1 MLIAMGAIMLAAVG
15 VDRGM
20 QYFEHQRLEAERVAR
35 YEQAYADVADI
46 EMTISQLAR
55 DQKAIEAYLEEHRE
69 YFDDMEELAEVMDD
83 AIGGSISDTDTI
95 GDAMGNASDGMGG
108 GSGGTDISGSVSE
121 NGAGSVSGNEV
132 DSVSANEAGDVS
144 GNGTGG
150 VSANTIGGGLADGI
164 PDISGNGMT
173 GIYAEGIFQV
183 SGNELW
189 SVDGAYKWDPD
200 QEVWRDVSGNIVTPF
215 LTGEDQASEDV
226 PPQEE
231 QGQNNELTLTE
242 RRKIRGSYMET
253 RMQNKLDQEVI
264 AQKTVDFSDISIAC
278 LGDSITEAA
287 NLSDQEDYKQYAYPA
302 RLKEKLGAESVVNL
316 GIGGS
321 SIGRYWENAFVDRY
335 REIPQDTDLIV
346 VMGGTN
352 DGFCMNQEELGTMQ
366 ERKPRTFIGDL
377 DELLKGLKE
386 NYPQA
391 KVVLVTPLPNVLH
404 DILRKERDY
413 LLPQKTIV
421 STMKTLAGEYGIPVI
436 DLYNSNIL
444 DTHDA
449 AVIYNYMPDGV
460 HCNADGY
467 TLLAE
472 HLGAELIR
480 LYQDGEEGVDNFSE

>member
-1 MLIAMGAIMLAAVG
+1 M
-15 VDRGM
+15 
-20 QYFEHQRLEAERVAR
+20 
-35 YEQAYADVADI
+35 
-46 EMTISQLAR
+46 
-55 DQKAIEAYLEEHRE
+55 
-69 YFDDMEELAEVMDD
+69 
-83 AIGGSISDTDTI
+83 
-95 GDAMGNASDGMGG
+95 
-108 GSGGTDISGSVSE
+108 
-121 NGAGSVSGNEV
+121 
-132 DSVSANEAGDVS
+132 
-144 GNGTGG
+144 
-150 VSANTIGGGLADGI
+150 
-164 PDISGNGMT
+164 
-173 GIYAEGIFQV
+173 
-183 SGNELW
+183 
-189 SVDGAYKWDPD
+189 
-200 QEVWRDVSGNIVTPF
+200 
-215 LTGEDQASEDV
+215 
-226 PPQEE
+226 
-231 QGQNNELTLTE
+231 
-242 RRKIRGSYMET
+242 
-253 RMQNKLDQEVI
+253 
-264 AQKTVDFSDISIAC
+264 
-278 LGDSITEAA
+278 
-287 NLSDQEDYKQYAYPA
+287 
-302 RLKEKLGAESVVNL
+302 VNL

-335 REIPQDTDLIV
+335 REIPQDTDLIL

-391 KVVLVTPLPNVLH
+391 KVVMVTPLPNVLH

-480 LYQDGEEGVDNFSE
+480 LYQDGEDGR

>member
-1 MLIAMGAIMLAAVG
+1 MGKINRALLMLIAMGAIMLTAVG

-20 QYFEHQRLEAERVAR
+20 QHFEHQRLEAERVAR

-55 DQKAIEAYLEEHRE
+55 DQEAIEAYLEEHRD
-69 YFDDMEELAEVMDD
+69 YFEDMEEFAESM
-83 AIGGSISDTDTI
+83 
-95 GDAMGNASDGMGG
+95 GDPIGNASDGM
-108 GSGGTDISGSVSE
+108 SGGFGGIDISGSVSE
-121 NGAGSVSGNEV
+121 NG
-132 DSVSANEAGDVS
+132 
-144 GNGTGG
+144 TGG
-150 VSANTIGGGLADGI
+150 VSANAAGDVSANETDNGFGTAAGSVSENHIEGI
-164 PDISGNGMT
+164 SGNGTGYVSANALRDISGNGLT
-173 GIYAEGIFQV
+173 GIFTENIFQV

-189 SVDGAYKWDPD
+189 SVDGDYKWDPD
-200 QEVWRDVSGNIVTPF
+200 QEVWRDVSGNIVTPL
-215 LTGEDQASEDV
+215 LTGENQVVEDASAQQD
-226 PPQEE
+226 
-231 QGQNNELTLTE
+231 QGQDKELTLTE

-253 RMQNKLDQEVI
+253 RMQNKLDQEMI
-264 AQKTVDFSDISIAC
+264 AQGIVDFSGISIAC

-302 RLKEKLGAESVVNL
+302 RLKEKLGAENVVNL

-335 REIPQDTDLIV
+335 REIPQDTDLIL

-352 DGFCMNQEELGTMQ
+352 DGFCMNQEELGDMQ

-377 DELLKGLKE
+377 DELLRGLKE

-391 KVVLVTPLPNVLH
+391 RVVLVTPLPNVLH
-404 DILRKERDY
+404 DILRKEREY

-421 STMKTLAGEYGIPVI
+421 NAMKTLAGEYGIPVI

-460 HCNADGY
+460 HCNEEGY

-480 LYQDGEEGVDNFSE
+480 LYQDEEDGEA